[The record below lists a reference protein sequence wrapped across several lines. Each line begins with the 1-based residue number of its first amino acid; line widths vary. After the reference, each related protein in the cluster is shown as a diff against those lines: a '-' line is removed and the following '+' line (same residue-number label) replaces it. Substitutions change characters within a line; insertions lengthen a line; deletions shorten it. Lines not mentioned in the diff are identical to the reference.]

1 MKMLNDELSLD
12 RWIAVDRTVRDVVRY
27 NLYWEMR
34 QLFDDAY
41 DRFESLRDELDTEL
55 ALRGY

>member
-41 DRFESLRDELDTEL
+41 DRFESLRDELDAEL

>member
-34 QLFDDAY
+34 QLFDNAY
-41 DRFESLRDELDTEL
+41 DRFESLRDELDAEL